1 MKITNPEDIF
11 TTPEDREIYEKSR
24 EVLIKLNFVKP

>member
-11 TTPEDREIYEKSR
+11 TDAEEIETYRKSK
-24 EVLIKLNFVKP
+24 EILTKLNFVKQ